1 MMATIEI
8 YFMAFKIEQMNIKA
22 NSNWRQTHYLL
33 FILPTY
39 FNSKS
44 SSIASSAS
52 SFITLWMHFMHSSS
66 ISTLKLK
73 VIKLILIANWIFKV
87 SDFSI
92 SIMIPFKYGLILLQ
106 NYLTDIVFITFTFV
120 VSIIVTPI
128 NIYCYWFI
136 NGSYS
141 KTFLISLIILN
152 LNPLFSFWS
161 LKMFLISLIILSF
174 ISLLSFSSLK
184 TILMLLVIMSSITL
198 FSFSILKRFV
208 MSVIVASVVSDFIFP
223 NLKIFFTFLIM
234 FSFHVLD
241 FLSLYVVKKY

>member
-1 MMATIEI
+1 M
-8 YFMAFKIEQMNIKA
+8 F
-22 NSNWRQTHYLL
+22 
-33 FILPTY
+33 
-39 FNSKS
+39 
-44 SSIASSAS
+44 
-52 SFITLWMHFMHSSS
+52 
-66 ISTLKLK
+66 
-73 VIKLILIANWIFKV
+73 
-87 SDFSI
+87 
-92 SIMIPFKYGLILLQ
+92 
-106 NYLTDIVFITFTFV
+106 FITFTFV

-128 NIYCYWFI
+128 NIYYYWFI

-184 TILMLLVIMSSITL
+184 TILMPLVIMSSITL

-208 MSVIVASVVSDFIFP
+208 MSVIVASVVSDFIIS

-234 FSFHVLD
+234 FPFHVLN
-241 FLSLYVVKKY
+241 FLSLYVVKKINLFFYEKR